1 MDDFKNNSYITRIVQ
16 RVTYSLKKPKKVRI
30 LLFLFVA
37 KIQQKLK
44 KITKNVN

>member
-1 MDDFKNNSYITRIVQ
+1 MDVFKNNSYITRIVQ
-16 RVTYSLKKPKKVRI
+16 RVTYSLKKPKKVVI